1 MKKTLFGIGSALAL
15 VFFNGESPVQAAN
28 TDSFQTPVTSLPAQ
42 KRELVA
48 QSFLS
53 PERRRISVLD
63 PGTNAKCA
71 YLIQS
76 GGSNT
81 TMFFDCVIKAGAE
94 DGLINKLEITPNMWD
109 ITPRPTAFFLNNYKE
124 EITDALSVIYSD
136 FTSSF
141 DGVYEISGN
150 EIALAFED
158 NYYRRIVFIIS
169 PDEIDPTVFDSF

>member
-28 TDSFQTPVTSLPAQ
+28 TDSFQTPVTSLPTQ

-53 PERRRISVLD
+53 PERRRISV
-63 PGTNAKCA
+63 
-71 YLIQS
+71 
-76 GGSNT
+76 
-81 TMFFDCVIKAGAE
+81 
-94 DGLINKLEITPNMWD
+94 LEITPNMWD